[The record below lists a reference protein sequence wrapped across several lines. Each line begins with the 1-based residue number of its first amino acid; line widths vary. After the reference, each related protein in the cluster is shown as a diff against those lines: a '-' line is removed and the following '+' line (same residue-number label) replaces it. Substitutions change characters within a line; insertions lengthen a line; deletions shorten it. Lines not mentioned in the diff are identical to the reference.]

1 MTILDV
7 EKIIYEEVENEN
19 KLNVIIVASLAMGC
33 LLIVLSLILGAVYR
47 QFKLN
52 EKNHEQEQMEI
63 NRQMNKQT

>member
-19 KLNVIIVASLAMGC
+19 KMNIIIIALVATCC
-33 LLIVLSLILGAVYR
+33 LLIVLSMILGAVYR

-52 EKNHEQEQMEI
+52 EKNKEQETIEM
-63 NRQMNKQT
+63 NKQMNK